1 MQKKSYSSRN
11 LARKKLNALKKNPLK
26 LPPIEKQVSTK
37 SLSPNAMPQRSKSP
51 VMVSIKGNT
60 DWYFDEF
67 DKIYQRN
74 NELREQWVASRQGL
88 IRYQF
93 TSKLHC
99 FSPTAGKTENYIN

>member
-11 LARKKLNALKKNPLK
+11 LLRKKLKAVKKSPLK

-37 SLSPNAMPQRSKSP
+37 SLSPNAASQRTKSP
-51 VMVSIKGNT
+51 VMVSIKGNI
-60 DWYFDEF
+60 DLYFEEF
-67 DKIYQRN
+67 NKICQRN
-74 NELREQWVASRQGL
+74 NELREQWVASQQGL

-99 FSPTAGKTENYIN
+99 FTPTAEKTENYIN